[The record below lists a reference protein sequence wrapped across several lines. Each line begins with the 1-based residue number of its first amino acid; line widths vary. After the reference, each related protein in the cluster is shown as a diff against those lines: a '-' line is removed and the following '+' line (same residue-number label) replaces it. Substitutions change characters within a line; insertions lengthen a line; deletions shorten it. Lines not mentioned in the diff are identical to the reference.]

1 MSAQTL
7 AFSRD
12 PNVAEAH
19 GPVERAGSSALL
31 VDHQVLGADHG
42 AVGHDG
48 GSIDDVLQLSHVAGP
63 PVSAEHGERVETDLA
78 ARLAADA
85 LILRKEVIRDQPH
98 VVVALAER
106 GQLDAKHGETCG
118 KIVAERTC

>member
-1 MSAQTL
+1 M
-7 AFSRD
+7 
-12 PNVAEAH
+12 
-19 GPVERAGSSALL
+19 
-31 VDHQVLGADHG
+31 
-42 AVGHDG
+42 
-48 GSIDDVLQLSHVAGP
+48 LQLAHVAGP
-63 PVSAEHGERVETDLA
+63 AVSTEHGERVETDLS

-118 KIVAERTC
+118 KIVAERPC